1 MSDVDDQIARARAA
15 MERIASDYGQLG
27 TVARTHRRRIRRTA
41 SNVGRKFR
49 RVAITDAVILAVVL
63 VFSFAVAPIG
73 IFGFLAV
80 VMLLMAI
87 NLAILLAPAPRA
99 PTEEKLR
106 AVDLKILPQQTE
118 RWLEAQRPA
127 LPAPAV
133 RLVDSIGLK
142 LEALSPQLQRV
153 ETDSETAFEVR
164 KLVGEQLPA
173 FVQDYNRVP
182 AALRGVARSNGR
194 SPDAELVDGLKLIE
208 REIADMTQRLAAGDL
223 DQLQTR
229 GRYLEMKYK
238 DDGTA
243 G

>member
-15 MERIASDYGQLG
+15 MERIAGDYGPQ
-27 TVARTHRRRIRRTA
+27 VRVHRKRIARKVTG
-41 SNVGRKFR
+41 VGKRL
-49 RVAITDAVILAVVL
+49 ALIAAADAMILIAAMIAGL
-63 VFSFAVAPIG
+63 FIPLG

-80 VMLLMAI
+80 MMLLVAVT
-87 NLAILLAPAPRA
+87 LAIALAPAAKP

-106 AVDLKILPQQTE
+106 QTDLKTLPAQTE

-133 RLVDSIGLK
+133 RLVDSIGQR
-142 LEALSPQLQRV
+142 LEQLSPQLARV
-153 ETDSETAFEVR
+153 DDNTDAAYEVR

-173 FVQDYNRVP
+173 FIKDYERVP
-182 AALRGVARSNGR
+182 ANLRTVERNGR

-208 REIADMTQRLAAGDL
+208 RGIGDMTERLAAADL

-238 DDGTA
+238 DEA
-243 G
+243 